1 MLRICPSLAS
11 MLVNPKHQF
20 TDFHSNGQ
28 SRLCLLLG
36 ELSLPG
42 FWDPKLTWV
51 SSFLTSY
58 TFSVSFAG
66 SSSSLQPLS
75 IRGPRDPLSPFSFVF
90 TSFLTLSSLLALH
103 FPYNLATSLDPQT
116 MIFQYLPDND
126 IPVLQVGYLVDI
138 SNMKCL
144 QVFISSFKPALFL
157 ALHIAADENMLLVA

>member
-28 SRLCLLLG
+28 SRLCLHLG

-90 TSFLTLSSLLALH
+90 TSFLTLKNSQAEGILQCSDDPDLGRGGRVSSQDSLGMEEGMRLKVKVTQSCPTLCD
-103 FPYNLATSLDPQT
+103 PWTSQSVE
-116 MIFQYLPDND
+116 F
-126 IPVLQVGYLVDI
+126 
-138 SNMKCL
+138 
-144 QVFISSFKPALFL
+144 SSPKY
-157 ALHIAADENMLLVA
+157 